1 MSFTITMYK
10 NNSESNR
17 MTKNLTSA
25 VSVTGTLRQSTSII
39 DPVIQ
44 VRGNIESVV
53 NHNYL
58 HIPKFNRYYFINNIT
73 SIRDDLYEISCHVD
87 VLMSHKNGILNEW
100 CIVARQSNNYSL
112 YLNDTFMKTYNYDIL
127 SARKFPQSFTGSSL
141 VLAVAGSG
149 D

>member
-10 NNSESNR
+10 NKSESNR
-17 MTKNLTSA
+17 ITKNLSNA
-25 VSVTGTLRQSTSII
+25 ISVSGTLRQSTSII

-44 VRGNIESVV
+44 VRGNIENVV

-58 HIPKFNRYYFINNIT
+58 YIAKFNRYYFINNIT
-73 SIRDDLYEISCHVD
+73 SIREDLYEISCHVD

-112 YLNDTFMKTYNYDIL
+112 YLNDSFMKTYNYDII
-127 SARKFPQSFTGSSL
+127 SARKFPYKFSGTSIVLAMAGSSH
-141 VLAVAGSG
+141 
-149 D
+149 